1 LCPIGIPVPRVEW
14 RRNGAIV
21 KSEVDAVD
29 VAGTSGKIKS
39 SLVLTPLK
47 RSDWPLSLTCSA
59 ANSNLSRP
67 LENTFDVDMER
78 KCGLFL
84 FWELRTGMKRHSR
97 DWHSQWDHLGRC
109 VAEHLT

>member
-1 LCPIGIPVPRVEW
+1 MEW
-14 RRNGAIV
+14 RRNGAVV

-29 VAGTSGKIKS
+29 VAGTSGKMKS

-84 FWELRTGMKRHSR
+84 FWPTLADIKRQSR
-97 DWHSQWDHLGRC
+97 DRHSQWRHLGRYLSQ
-109 VAEHLT
+109 HLT